1 MITISKIN
9 ETLFG
14 KELKI
19 INIGLE
25 SFAEDLKKQRVKVIE
40 VNWKPPAKGKKE
52 LLDLL
57 EKLDAL
63 K

>member
-1 MITISKIN
+1 VITISKIN

-14 KELKI
+14 KKLKI

>member
-14 KELKI
+14 KKLKV
-19 INIGLE
+19 INLGLE
-25 SFAEDLKKQRVKVIE
+25 SFAEDLKRQGVKVVE
-40 VNWKPPAKGKKE
+40 VDWKPPAKGKKE
-52 LLDLL
+52 LLNLL
-57 EKLDAL
+57 DKLEAI